1 MILQEKLIYHDTP
14 FKSKLTK
21 GYVNS
26 TLIENYT
33 QRILMT
39 RRENTIFYHEQSVE
53 IPKEEPFLCSNTLSC
68 LDYAAQQLD
77 VCIQNTSVSGKCSI
91 S

>member
-1 MILQEKLIYHDTP
+1 MH
-14 FKSKLTK
+14 
-21 GYVNS
+21 S

-39 RRENTIFYHEQSVE
+39 RRENTIFYHEKSVE

-68 LDYAAQQLD
+68 IDYAADQLE
-77 VCIQNTSVSGKCSI
+77 VCIQNTSVSGKYSLLQRV
-91 S
+91 SWQHTMTATPVRFLH

>member
-1 MILQEKLIYHDTP
+1 
-14 FKSKLTK
+14 
-21 GYVNS
+21 
-26 TLIENYT
+26 
-33 QRILMT
+33 MT

-77 VCIQNTSVSGKCSI
+77 VCIQNTSVSGKYFI
-91 S
+91 SRGVFMPHNSWFNIMYQIYLLGSFLPIQN

>member
-1 MILQEKLIYHDTP
+1 MLK
-14 FKSKLTK
+14 KV
-21 GYVNS
+21 YVNS

-77 VCIQNTSVSGKCSI
+77 VCIQNTSVSGK
-91 S
+91 

>member
-1 MILQEKLIYHDTP
+1 MSLYHISYISSML
-14 FKSKLTK
+14 KKV
-21 GYVNS
+21 YVNS

-39 RRENTIFYHEQSVE
+39 RRENTIFYHEKSVE

-77 VCIQNTSVSGKCSI
+77 VCIQNTSVSGK
-91 S
+91 

>member
-1 MILQEKLIYHDTP
+1 
-14 FKSKLTK
+14 
-21 GYVNS
+21 
-26 TLIENYT
+26 
-33 QRILMT
+33 MT

-77 VCIQNTSVSGKCSI
+77 VCIQNTSVSGKYSI
-91 S
+91 SGGVIMPHNSWFNIMYQIYLLGSFLPIQN

>member
-1 MILQEKLIYHDTP
+1 
-14 FKSKLTK
+14 
-21 GYVNS
+21 
-26 TLIENYT
+26 
-33 QRILMT
+33 MT

-77 VCIQNTSVSGKCSI
+77 VCIQNTSVSGKYFI
-91 S
+91 SGGVLMPHNSWFNIMYQIYLLGSFLPIQN